1 MKRINRLGK
10 EGGEEMTKERQEIL
24 DKVVDK
30 LLKEN
35 KVIFERLDEI

>member
-1 MKRINRLGK
+1 MKHINRHGK
-10 EGGEEMTKERQEIL
+10 ESELGMTEDRKKIL
-24 DKVVDK
+24 EKVVEK